1 MNPQFPIYICS
12 KGRAASRLTMRH
24 LDAMAVPY
32 LVIVEQQEFS
42 DYAHVIAP
50 EKLLILDPKYQ
61 DEYDSCDPAGD
72 EQKLGKGPGPARN
85 FAWDHSL
92 GQGHAWHWIMD
103 DNIAGFYRLNQNH
116 KTAAGD
122 GTIFRCMEDF
132 CLRYKNV
139 AMAGPAYELFTPR
152 KKKHHPIILNTRI
165 YSCNLIRNDVTFRWR
180 GRYNEDTDLS
190 LRMLKAHWCTIQFNA
205 FLQKKIGTQRM
216 TGGNMDEFYAKE
228 GTLPKSQL
236 LVKMHPDVAK
246 VVWKFNR
253 WHHLV
258 DYRPFAGN
266 KLLRRADVEVPDGI
280 NEYGL
285 QLRQRRYRAVKL
297 QQQRQPA

>member
-1 MNPQFPIYICS
+1 MNPQFPVYICS

-24 LDAMAVPY
+24 LDAMHVPY
-32 LVIVEQQEFS
+32 LVIVEQQELAAYS
-42 DYAHVIAP
+42 AV
-50 EKLLILDPKYQ
+50 LDPSRLLVLPEQYQQKYQ
-61 DEYDSCDPAGD
+61 TCDPAGD
-72 EQKLGKGPGPARN
+72 DQGLSKGPGPARN
-85 FAWDHSL
+85 FAWAHAI

-152 KKKHHPIILNTRI
+152 KKKHLPIILNSRI
-165 YSCNLIRNDVTFRWR
+165 YSCNLIRNDVPFEWR

-190 LRMLKAHWCTIQFNA
+190 LRMLKEHWCTIQFNA

-216 TGGNMDEFYAKE
+216 TGGNTDEFYIKE

-246 VVWKFNR
+246 VVWKFGR
-253 WHHLV
+253 WHHFV
-258 DYRPFAGN
+258 DYRPFAQN
-266 KLLRRADVEVPDGI
+266 KLLKKPGAAVPAGI

-285 QLRQRRYRAVKL
+285 QLKQQRYSAVKL
-297 QQQRQPA
+297 QPVS